1 MFPIKFQLS
10 NPISAIFSS
19 VAYLENIVGTFSA
32 EVVLAWQDNHRL
44 CKHLQA
50 DGTNQLFLQVIHGIH
65 FRRALLAGRKTTTK
79 PPQIKPHKLR
89 NVRTKIRFFELS
101 RVGPSQARDYRPA
114 ALVPAGVG
122 SYLAAVSSVFS
133 SYCCHVKGCHFY
145 RAHI

>member
-1 MFPIKFQLS
+1 LDILKPKAVFLKFGNMFPIKFQLS
-10 NPISAIFSS
+10 NLISAIFSS

-89 NVRTKIRFFELS
+89 NVRTKIHEIS
-101 RVGPSQARDYRPA
+101 CRPESGKR
-114 ALVPAGVG
+114 L
-122 SYLAAVSSVFS
+122 
-133 SYCCHVKGCHFY
+133 
-145 RAHI
+145 